1 VARLQQSAE
10 LRAEVE
16 AATRLGISLTEW
28 AGWDPDDQA
37 WVLALAE
44 WEASRCPG
52 CNGWLPETTHPD
64 NDGRYDAEPPVRCF
78 RCSAL
83 HSRQEDY
90 KDDPNR
96 GAQVLWPVRLIR
108 RRRG

>member
-1 VARLQQSAE
+1 MARLQQSPQ

-16 AATRLGISLTEW
+16 ASVRLGISLTEW
-28 AGWDPDDQA
+28 SGWSDDDRA

-52 CNGWLPETTHPD
+52 CNGWLAETTDPA
-64 NDGRYDAEPPVRCF
+64 NEFAYTAEAPVQCHRCA
-78 RCSAL
+78 AL
-83 HSRQEDY
+83 HGEQDRM
-90 KDDPNR
+90 KDHPKR
-96 GAQVLWPVRLIR
+96 AALVLWPVNRR